1 MTVLQTVKAPEQFI
15 VDVNGDYHV
24 CFDAVTVTVAEA
36 LASGTVLE
44 DAATAATDLST
55 TAIGILAEDKPAGT
69 AIVRVMQRGNPSLI
83 DPAKISVK
91 TEAILA
97 VLEAKGLVG
106 VK

>member
-1 MTVLQTVKAPEQFI
+1 MTILQTVKAPEQFI

-36 LASGTVLE
+36 LTSGTVLE
-44 DAATAATDLST
+44 TTALAATDLST
-55 TAIGILAEDKPAGT
+55 DAIGILAEDKPAGT

-83 DPAKISVK
+83 DTTKISVK
-91 TEAILA
+91 TAAILA

-106 VK
+106 AK